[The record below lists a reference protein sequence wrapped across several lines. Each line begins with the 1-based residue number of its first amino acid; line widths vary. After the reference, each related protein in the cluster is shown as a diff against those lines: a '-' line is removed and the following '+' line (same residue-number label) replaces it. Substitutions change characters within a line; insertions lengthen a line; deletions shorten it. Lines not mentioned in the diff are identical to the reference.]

1 MGIRTKILSAFF
13 IMTIMLVLAGVWTIY
28 EVRSVGS
35 TVEQF
40 LDENY
45 RSITAAKSMI
55 ESLERED
62 SATLLLLLGR
72 WDEGREILE
81 KADALFLDAAATAR
95 GNITIPGEEQYVQDV
110 EDKYKA
116 YKAIWSR
123 PIVDTSRQGDIAW
136 YHTTLH
142 PAFAASKEAAR
153 RLMSLNDQTMYT
165 TALDLKSR
173 TRRTLIPGIVAIA
186 AALALT
192 MLLNFFVNLYLVTPI
207 IRITKGVRAFM
218 DESKSYDVMIETD
231 DELRSLNF
239 SIRDAL
245 TMIKQQGR

>member
-81 KADALFLDAAATAR
+81 KADALFLDAAA
-95 GNITIPGEEQYVQDV
+95 
-110 EDKYKA
+110 
-116 YKAIWSR
+116 
-123 PIVDTSRQGDIAW
+123 
-136 YHTTLH
+136 
-142 PAFAASKEAAR
+142 
-153 RLMSLNDQTMYT
+153 
-165 TALDLKSR
+165 
-173 TRRTLIPGIVAIA
+173 
-186 AALALT
+186 
-192 MLLNFFVNLYLVTPI
+192 
-207 IRITKGVRAFM
+207 
-218 DESKSYDVMIETD
+218 
-231 DELRSLNF
+231 
-239 SIRDAL
+239 
-245 TMIKQQGR
+245 